1 MGHHCERNSASHVE
15 LIALIE
21 ALVQTERICAGDSHI
36 SIRCDSEAV
45 RRYLRMST
53 PCAAPSQDHR
63 LRGFVAYA
71 RQLLATFNTYDV
83 EYVPK
88 RANQQAYQ
96 LARQALQTKRL
107 VCLYNWINI
116 KRFSPRF

>member
-1 MGHHCERNSASHVE
+1 MGHHCDKYNASHVE

-21 ALVQTERICAGDSHI
+21 ALVQTERICTGESHI

-45 RRYLRMST
+45 RRYLRK
-53 PCAAPSQDHR
+53 PFGAAPSQDHR
-63 LRGFVAYA
+63 LRGFVLYA
-71 RQLLATFNTYDV
+71 RQLLAEFNSYDV

-88 RANQQAYQ
+88 RANEDAYQ
-96 LARQALQTKRL
+96 LARKALQTKRL